1 MISKKYLKKPLKPIQ
16 LWVAMKKGSFAEKFW
31 IIIIPLFD
39 AVTQNPQTKKKWTQT
54 KSSNQRIIKH
64 DIMLDLSQKMF
75 NITSSAILV
84 KHNFRFIFIHNATSN
99 L

>member
-39 AVTQNPQTKKKWTQT
+39 AVTQNPQTKIMN
-54 KSSNQRIIKH
+54 SNKIIESK
-64 DIMLDLSQKMF
+64 
-75 NITSSAILV
+75 
-84 KHNFRFIFIHNATSN
+84 NFKT
-99 L
+99 